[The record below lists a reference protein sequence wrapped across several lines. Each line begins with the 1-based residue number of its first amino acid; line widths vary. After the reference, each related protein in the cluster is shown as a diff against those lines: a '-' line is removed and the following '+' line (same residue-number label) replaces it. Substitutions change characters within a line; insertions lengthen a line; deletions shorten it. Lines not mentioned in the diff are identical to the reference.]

1 MNERLPGVIEA
12 GQLYLAA
19 EAQARLKLG
28 AWGWRQMRCA
38 GLPIIYQ
45 GRRAYVLGDDII
57 RHFQSQR
64 SGGDR

>member
-28 AWGWRQMRCA
+28 AWGWRQMRRGPA
-38 GLPIIYQ
+38 DHLP
-45 GRRAYVLGDDII
+45 GPPSLRSRR
-57 RHFQSQR
+57 RHYSALPEPTLWR
-64 SGGDR
+64 